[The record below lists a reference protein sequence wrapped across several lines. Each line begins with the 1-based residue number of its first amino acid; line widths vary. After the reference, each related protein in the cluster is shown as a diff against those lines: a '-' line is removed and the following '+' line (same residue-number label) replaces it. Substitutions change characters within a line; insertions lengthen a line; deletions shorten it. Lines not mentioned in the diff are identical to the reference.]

1 VVSERPASRLK
12 QAIRLCPLDDL
23 TAGSARG
30 FDPDR
35 QGEDTILLLRRGA
48 GVLAYHNR
56 CPHQGVR
63 LEYRKD
69 RFLSADGARVICH
82 AHGAHFDADSGVC
95 THGPCL
101 GQALT
106 AVPCGVEDGWVTIW
120 LASSE
125 PRRL

>member
-1 VVSERPASRLK
+1 MVPERPTSQELRFPV
-12 QAIRLCPLDDL
+12 RLCRFDEL

-30 FDPDR
+30 FDPLR
-35 QGEDTILLLRRGA
+35 RGEDTIILLRRGA
-48 GVLAYHNR
+48 RVRAYHNR

-69 RFLSADGARVICH
+69 RFLSADGERVICY
-82 AHGAHFDADSGVC
+82 AHGAHFDADSGTC

-120 LASSE
+120 LVAGQM
-125 PRRL
+125 L